1 MGTGFC
7 FEGNL
12 GVGGIGVDSHRWH
25 CVLLWVMSY
34 TSGLGVPG
42 GVHSGWWWFCLRGGG
57 WWLVG
62 FFTLTGEGFAHTGHV
77 WVTVGCIGFIY
88 IG

>member
-1 MGTGFC
+1 MALCPVVGYVIHQWAWGTWWGALWMVLVL
-7 FEGNL
+7 FEGWR
-12 GVGGIGVDSHRWH
+12 VVVAR
-25 CVLLWVMSY
+25 
-34 TSGLGVPG
+34 
-42 GVHSGWWWFCLRGGG
+42 
-57 WWLVG
+57 LVG